1 MLKGADL
8 MRFLKAFVLGPS
20 LIALAITHM
29 VWIQLP
35 LVYVN
40 SAFVLIG
47 LIGVTVLLDN
57 MRRIFRE
64 GR

>member
-1 MLKGADL
+1 
-8 MRFLKAFVLGPS
+8 MRFLKAFVLGPFLVVLS
-20 LIALAITHM
+20 ITHM